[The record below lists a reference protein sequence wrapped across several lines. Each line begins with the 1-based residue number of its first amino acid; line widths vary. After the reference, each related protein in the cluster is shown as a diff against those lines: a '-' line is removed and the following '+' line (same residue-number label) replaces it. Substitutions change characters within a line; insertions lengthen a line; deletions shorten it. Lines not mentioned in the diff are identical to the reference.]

1 MNKNRS
7 KLFDIKHFP
16 MDAGRF
22 LCVPMYIWFNVR
34 RRYLTPEAKKKFPA
48 IRIKVGS
55 NLVVGTN
62 KPLNA
67 FKLKEKRAK

>member
-1 MNKNRS
+1 MLKS
-7 KLFDIKHFP
+7 HFGYGFVWVGN
-16 MDAGRF
+16 DRVA
-22 LCVPMYIWFNVR
+22 
-34 RRYLTPEAKKKFPA
+34 PEAKKKFPA

-62 KPLNA
+62 KPLKA